1 MSRIKHLGRRRG
13 QERVVF
19 ETELEPL
26 NVILSIKPACRVA
39 AGVNDI
45 DMRLGGTTVRTGAA
59 KQSNNTRR
67 SILGICPPKEVS
79 SAT

>member
-26 NVILSIKPACRVA
+26 NVILSIKPGCRGRCKRYRYA
-39 AGVNDI
+39 AWRDNG
-45 DMRLGGTTVRTGAA
+45 
-59 KQSNNTRR
+59 
-67 SILGICPPKEVS
+67 
-79 SAT
+79 